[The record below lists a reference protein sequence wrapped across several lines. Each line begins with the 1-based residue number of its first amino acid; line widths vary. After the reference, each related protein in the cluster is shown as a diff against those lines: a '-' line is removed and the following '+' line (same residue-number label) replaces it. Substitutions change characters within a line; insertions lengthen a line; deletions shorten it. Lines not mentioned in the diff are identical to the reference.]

1 MEILIS
7 GPEGSSTKV
16 ELRKS
21 TLSLGRSADND
32 LAYPDDPW
40 LSRYHLCF
48 EQHDSSWFVKDC
60 ASRNGTVVNATSLKA
75 PHKIKTGDRIYAGH
89 LTIEVREGAEAP
101 KPVVSFVQQEEEKI
115 TREATIV
122 TSLDKVLN
130 KAGTGTQA
138 DRDISL
144 STTRVV
150 SALIR
155 AGQELTS
162 YRPLEELF
170 EVILKLALSAM
181 EARRGVILTLEDNN
195 ELVVRSSEG
204 AGFTI
209 STSIRDRV
217 LREKCSLVISDA
229 MQDQALRDQRSIVM
243 QRVRS
248 MMAVPLQTRDRVI
261 GLIYVDNGSVYRPFG
276 QEDLDLLTVMANVAA
291 IRIEHAR
298 LAQIEQAEKL
308 MELELAQAS
317 DIQRTLLPTEA
328 PRYEGYD
335 LAGLNLP
342 CYTVG
347 GDYYDF
353 VPYSD
358 GRVALVVGDVSGKGL
373 PAAILMSSL
382 QARVQMLRETNPDP
396 SSAICLLNR
405 SFSERCPPGRFIT
418 FFYALLDPP
427 SGLLQYSIAGHNYPI
442 LLRANGRVEKLSG
455 GGTVLGLFPDASF
468 EAKQTKLEPGDIL
481 ALYSDGVTEAIS
493 AGTGEELGEDR
504 LADFLRTHHTKT
516 SGELVTSLT
525 DYVRHWNGGN
535 AFSDDFTLLLVKRL
549 NPDDGSQRTIAA
561 SDPALI
567 LK

>member
-1 MEILIS
+1 MELLIS

-16 ELRKS
+16 ELRKA

-48 EQHDSSWFVKDC
+48 EQHDATWFVKDC

-75 PHKIKTGDRIYAGH
+75 PHKIRSGDRIYAGH
-89 LTIEVREGAEAP
+89 LTIEVREGTEP
-101 KPVVSFVQQEEEKI
+101 QKPVVSFVPQEEEKI

-130 KAGTGTQA
+130 KTGSGAQA

-170 EVILKLALSAM
+170 AVILKLALSAM
-181 EARRGVILTLEDNN
+181 EARRGVILTLEDN
-195 ELVVRSSEG
+195 ELVVRASEG
-204 AGFTI
+204 VGFTI
-209 STSIRDRV
+209 STAVRDRV

-276 QEDLDLLTVMANVAA
+276 QEDVDLLTVMANVAA

-298 LAQIEQAEKL
+298 LAEVEQAEKL

-328 PRYEGYD
+328 PIYQGYD
-335 LAGLNLP
+335 LAGFNLP
-342 CYTVG
+342 CHTVG

-353 VPYSD
+353 VPYAD

-382 QARVQMLRETNPDP
+382 QARVQMLRETSPDP
-396 SSAICLLNR
+396 SSAVCLLNR
-405 SFSERCPPGRFIT
+405 SLAERCPPGKFIT
-418 FFYALLDPP
+418 FFYALLDPRTG
-427 SGLLQYSIAGHNYPI
+427 SLSYSIAGHNYPL
-442 LLRANGRVEKLSG
+442 LLRAGGQIEKLSG
-455 GGTVLGLFPDASF
+455 AGMVLGLFPDVRF
-468 EAKQTKLEPGDIL
+468 ELKETALNPGDML

-493 AGTGEELGEDR
+493 AANGEELGEDR
-504 LADFLRTHHTKT
+504 MAEFLIAYRARPCAET
-516 SGELVTSLT
+516 VTALT
-525 DYVRHWNGGN
+525 DYVRQWNGGN
-535 AFSDDFTLLLVKRL
+535 AFTDDFTVLLVKRL
-549 NPDDGSQRTIAA
+549 APEEESSRPNP
-561 SDPALI
+561 PAESFLT